1 MLEFEG
7 AINSFKA
14 FEKQQKLE
22 TSKKEKNTDI
32 LENEVKALRERSR
45 EEEKKYEEL
54 ESRYI
59 KVNPSFKRENNV
71 DENSSKAMDIED
83 FNCNIILRANKSY
96 RT

>member
-32 LENEVKALRERSR
+32 LENEVKALRERIR
-45 EEEKKYEEL
+45 
-54 ESRYI
+54 
-59 KVNPSFKRENNV
+59 
-71 DENSSKAMDIED
+71 
-83 FNCNIILRANKSY
+83 
-96 RT
+96 